1 MNEQLI
7 DLEYENKESE
17 VCIESENIVLNGL
30 TIGTVETGEEA
41 SASITGNPPKQEL
54 NLVLPRGEQGPQG
67 IQGIQGEQGPKGDIG
82 DIGPQ
87 GPAGQDGTNGTDGE
101 DGITP
106 HIGENGNWFL
116 GETDTGKPSR
126 GEQGPQGIQGIQGEQ
141 GPKGDIGDIGPQ
153 GPAGQDGTNGTDGED
168 GITPHIGENGN
179 WFLGET
185 DTGKPSRG
193 EQGPQGIQ
201 GEKGEKG
208 DTGDTGP
215 QGPAGTTDYNNLN
228 NKPVIPTKTSDLIND
243 SNFADKD
250 YVANAIS
257 TAIGN
262 ALGGSY

>member
-7 DLEYENKESE
+7 DLEYENEESE

-67 IQGIQGEQGPKGDIG
+67 IQGEKGDKG
-82 DIGPQ
+82 DTGDTGPQ
-87 GPAGQDGTNGTDGE
+87 GPAGQDGADGANGTDGE

-106 HIGENGNWFL
+106 HIGDNGNWYL
-116 GETDTGKPSR
+116 GDE
-126 GEQGPQGIQGIQGEQ
+126 
-141 GPKGDIGDIGPQ
+141 
-153 GPAGQDGTNGTDGED
+153 
-168 GITPHIGENGN
+168 
-179 WFLGET
+179 

-201 GEKGEKG
+201 GEKGDKGDTGDTGPQGPAGQDGADGTNGTDGEDGITPHIGDNGNWYLGDEDTGKPSRGEQGPQGIQGEKGDKG

-215 QGPAGTTDYNNLN
+215 QGPAGTTDYNNLS
-228 NKPVIPTKTSDLIND
+228 NKPIIPSKTSDLIND
-243 SNFADKD
+243 SNFTDEK
-250 YVANAIS
+250 YVSNAIS

>member
-7 DLEYENKESE
+7 DLEYENEESE

-67 IQGIQGEQGPKGDIG
+67 IQGEKGDKG
-82 DIGPQ
+82 DTGDTGPQ
-87 GPAGQDGTNGTDGE
+87 GPAGQDGADGANGTDGE

-106 HIGENGNWFL
+106 HIGDNGNWYL
-116 GETDTGKPSR
+116 GDE
-126 GEQGPQGIQGIQGEQ
+126 
-141 GPKGDIGDIGPQ
+141 
-153 GPAGQDGTNGTDGED
+153 
-168 GITPHIGENGN
+168 
-179 WFLGET
+179 

-201 GEKGEKG
+201 GEKGDKG

-215 QGPAGTTDYNNLN
+215 QGPAGTTDYNNLS
-228 NKPVIPTKTSDLIND
+228 NKPIIPSKTSDLIND
-243 SNFADKD
+243 SNFTDEK
-250 YVANAIS
+250 YVSNAIS